1 MNECGAFL
9 FSIVAG
15 QPKVLVEE
23 RKGKEGEVT
32 GHWHIAFFV
41 LTHYVTLCQLSY
53 MIYITNA
60 DAKINILSITA
71 GYKECRLF
79 VGHSSKESVT
89 TLPRPPSRLRRGG
102 IWTVD
107 SQEND

>member
-71 GYKECRLF
+71 GCKEYRLF
-79 VGHSSKESVT
+79 VAHNHSRVLQRSQDPLVGW
-89 TLPRPPSRLRRGG
+89 GG
-102 IWTVD
+102 GKIWAVD
-107 SQEND
+107 SRKNH